1 MSAKD
6 TKAKEFLTNNER
18 FADIFNYY
26 LFDGNPVIDPEDLQE
41 KDTTKVLSLYGV
53 DRKETQKQRW
63 RDLLKSVIVKETGDM
78 VYILLGVENQS
89 DIHYA
94 MPVKNMIYDGMNYGA
109 QVTEASRHHR
119 KDRNYGSDAEFLS
132 GFKKED
138 KLTPVITLT
147 VYWGA
152 DEWDAPRCLHDM
164 FPDSS
169 KGALR
174 EVLEI
179 IQASNDRNRMKS
191 VLESNPKFRCLE
203 NEAVSAIN
211 IFAGLNISV
220 DIKEGKTDMC
230 KAWEEQWLDGKSEG
244 IEQGREQGIEALI
257 LDNLEDGRTEE
268 VIINKLIKRFEMKAE
283 DARRYFDKYAKET
296 V

>member
-1 MSAKD
+1 
-6 TKAKEFLTNNER
+6 
-18 FADIFNYY
+18 
-26 LFDGNPVIDPEDLQE
+26 
-41 KDTTKVLSLYGV
+41 
-53 DRKETQKQRW
+53 
-63 RDLLKSVIVKETGDM
+63 M
-78 VYILLGVENQS
+78 V
-89 DIHYA
+89 
-94 MPVKNMIYDGMNYGA
+94 
-109 QVTEASRHHR
+109 QVTEALRHHR

-244 IEQGREQGIEALI
+244 IGQGREQGIEQGIERGIKQGREQGIEALI

-268 VIINKLIKRFEMKAE
+268 VIINKLIKRFEMKEE

>member
-1 MSAKD
+1 M
-6 TKAKEFLTNNER
+6 R
-18 FADIFNYY
+18 
-26 LFDGNPVIDPEDLQE
+26 
-41 KDTTKVLSLYGV
+41 
-53 DRKETQKQRW
+53 
-63 RDLLKSVIVKETGDM
+63 
-78 VYILLGVENQS
+78 
-89 DIHYA
+89 
-94 MPVKNMIYDGMNYGA
+94 
-109 QVTEASRHHR
+109 
-119 KDRNYGSDAEFLS
+119 
-132 GFKKED
+132 
-138 KLTPVITLT
+138 
-147 VYWGA
+147 
-152 DEWDAPRCLHDM
+152 
-164 FPDSS
+164 
-169 KGALR
+169 
-174 EVLEI
+174 
-179 IQASNDRNRMKS
+179 S

-244 IEQGREQGIEALI
+244 IEQGIEQGIERGIEALI